1 MYVILI
7 ASLSL
12 HLDLIAFPYP
22 FCRLLQHPL
31 YSLFYQCLQIFYRHH
46 YLIMYLPHTMPSSL

>member
-31 YSLFYQCLQIFYRHH
+31 YYLFYQCLQIFYRHH